1 MKNKTSILVRT
12 RYFFYVMLAVVLSSC
27 IDAGTLERVDKG
39 HNEQIE
45 VFKYFYDDGVYVY
58 VARFKD
64 TPNVVSTTW
73 SEEPGKTRVTKGN
86 VVIFENDSIQVVL
99 KNYR

>member
-1 MKNKTSILVRT
+1 MKKLNFTTKTAITL
-12 RYFFYVMLAVVLSSC
+12 YAMLAVVFTSC
-27 IDAGTLERVDKG
+27 EDAGTLKRIDKG
-39 HNEQIE
+39 NNQQIE
-45 VFKYFYDDGVYVY
+45 VFKYYYDDGNYVY

-73 SEEPGKTRVTKGN
+73 IEQQGKTRVTKGN

-99 KNYR
+99 KNYH

>member
-1 MKNKTSILVRT
+1 MKKFKISTVTAIAVYAMLV
-12 RYFFYVMLAVVLSSC
+12 VVLSSC
-27 IDAGTLERVDKG
+27 TDAGTLKRVDKG
-39 HNEQIE
+39 NNEQIE
-45 VFKYFYDDGVYVY
+45 VFKYFYDDGEYVY

-73 SEEPGKTRVTKGN
+73 QEQQGKVRVEKGN

>member
-1 MKNKTSILVRT
+1 MKKFKISTVAAIAV
-12 RYFFYVMLAVVLSSC
+12 YAMLAVVLSSC
-27 IDAGTLERVDKG
+27 TDAGTLEKVDKG
-39 HNEQIE
+39 NNQKIE
-45 VFKYFYDDGVYVY
+45 VFKYYYEDGNYVY

-73 SEEPGKTRVTKGN
+73 TEQRGKAIVTQGN

>member
-1 MKNKTSILVRT
+1 MRKLNFTTKTAIAL
-12 RYFFYVMLAVVLSSC
+12 YAMLAVVLSSC
-27 IDAGTLERVDKG
+27 TDAGTLKRVDKG
-39 HNEQIE
+39 NNEQIE
-45 VFKYFYDDGVYVY
+45 VFKYFYDDGEYVY

-73 SEEPGKTRVTKGN
+73 SEQQGKTRVTKGN